1 MRWKAAAILVVLMFL
16 SAASH
21 AQTVSLDQ
29 TRDAIREGCERLM
42 KTQQPDGS
50 FVLDKHFFEV
60 STAYV
65 FPVGQTALAVLA
77 LQHALPHLSG
87 ETYADAEAAIQKGL
101 AYITQRKPEALTYSA
116 GLVIS
121 VLYKADPTKHR
132 RLIGLYAEMLVLS
145 QQTTG
150 RDVGFWGYYLHYPPR
165 LQSRGEAP
173 RAFGRADHSNTQ
185 FAVLGLY
192 YAQLAGFQI
201 PERTWLLL
209 RKHYLDFQNQD
220 GGWHYGP
227 TYAPKESNANMTLVC
242 TISLAICN
250 EMLGDRHEQCKPTPE
265 SRPVEAG
272 LAWVAA
278 NLDYD
283 QLETYGF
290 YATERLG
297 ILSGFSEF
305 GGKSWFDEGA
315 SRLVKDRR
323 WRARNAQAPG
333 QEVGA
338 AFAVLFLARGLEPVI
353 INKLKRQGDWN
364 NHLHDVKH
372 LVEYVSDRFQKPK
385 QWRIVTLDADV
396 DFLLRV
402 PILWIS
408 GHDPLNFSDAEK
420 AKLKAYVERGGTL
433 LGEACCSKKAFDD
446 SFRKLLAS
454 LWPGSE
460 LREIRKDHPIYTDP
474 RPLRTLRPKILGL
487 ASDGGQGRFSVL
499 YLPNGISC
507 QWERGGSTATPAF
520 DVVTNI
526 VFYVEKTR
534 QKPEAAP
541 TAPTAKP

>member
-1 MRWKAAAILVVLMFL
+1 MRWKAAAILVMLC
-16 SAASH
+16 SAAAH
-21 AQTVSLDQ
+21 AETVPLDQ
-29 TRDAIREGCERLM
+29 IRDAIREGCGRLM
-42 KTQQPDGS
+42 KVQRDDGS
-50 FVLDKHFFEV
+50 FVLDKHYFDQ

-87 ETYADAEAAIQKGL
+87 QTYADAQTSIQKGL
-101 AYITQRKPEALTYSA
+101 AFITQRRPEPLTYSA
-116 GLVIS
+116 GLAIS

-132 RLIGLYAEMLVLS
+132 RLIGLYAEMLVIS
-145 QQTTG
+145 QQTEG
-150 RDVGFWGYYLHYPPR
+150 RDVGFWGYYLHYPAR
-165 LQSRGEAP
+165 LQPKGEVQRP
-173 RAFGRADHSNTQ
+173 FGRADHSNTQ

-192 YAQLAGFQI
+192 YAHLAGFQI
-201 PERTWLLL
+201 PEKTWLLL

-227 TYAPKESNANMTLVC
+227 TYAPKASNANMTLVC
-242 TISLAICN
+242 TISLAICH
-250 EMLGDRHEQCKPTPE
+250 EMLAGAHEQCKPTPE

-272 LAWVAA
+272 LAWVAK
-278 NLDYD
+278 NLEYD
-283 QLETYGF
+283 KLETYGF

-305 GGKSWFDEGA
+305 GGKAWFDEGA
-315 SRLVKDRR
+315 GRLVRDRR
-323 WRARNAQAPG
+323 WRAQNAQGAG

-338 AFAVLFLARGLEPVI
+338 AFAVLFLSRGLEPVI

-372 LVEYVSDRFQKPK
+372 LVEYISDRFQKPK

-408 GHDPLNFSDAEK
+408 GHDALNFTDAEK
-420 AKLKAYVERGGTL
+420 TKLKTYVERGGTL

-446 SFRKLLAS
+446 SFRELVAS

-460 LREIRKDHPIYTDP
+460 LRDLPKDHLIYSDP
-474 RPLRTLRPKILGL
+474 RPLRTLRPKVLGL
-487 ASDGGQGRFSVL
+487 ALEDGQGRLGVI

-507 QWERGGSTATPAF
+507 QWERGGSKATAAF
-520 DVVTNI
+520 DVGTNI
-526 VFYVEKTR
+526 FFYVEKM
-534 QKPEAAP
+534 QPKPEPAPAAP
-541 TAPTAKP
+541 ASKP